1 MRSHLAIQD
10 VMRADGRNIA
20 AQCCGRVDAEVAVL
34 QRLLGRQLTASV
46 GKQVEG
52 ALVYG
57 VWHAGVQQLAA
68 KQTLPSALPVET
80 SALHNESAAVRI
92 VAQKAS
98 PQRHL
103 GKLYG
108 M

>member
-1 MRSHLAIQD
+1 
-10 VMRADGRNIA
+10 MRAEGRNVT
-20 AQCCGRVDAEVAVL
+20 AQRCGRMDAEVAVL

-46 GKQVEG
+46 GRQVEG

-68 KQTLPSALPVET
+68 MQTLPSALPAET
-80 SALHNESAAVRI
+80 STLHNKSAAVQI

-98 PQRHL
+98 PQRHP